1 MVTTFNGFHTVTGT
15 QTMDETDQE
24 QTPYES
30 YSHEV
35 GRVNTNIVKQN
46 YGKESMLA
54 TSIDAYHKD
63 RIM

>member
-1 MVTTFNGFHTVTGT
+1 
-15 QTMDETDQE
+15 MDETDQE